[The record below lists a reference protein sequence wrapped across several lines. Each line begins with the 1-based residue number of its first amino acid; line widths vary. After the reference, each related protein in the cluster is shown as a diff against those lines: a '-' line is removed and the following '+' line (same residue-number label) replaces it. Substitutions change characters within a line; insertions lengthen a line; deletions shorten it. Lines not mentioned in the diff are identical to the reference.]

1 MSLRYVIREMQ
12 IKTTLRFH
20 LTSIRMAK
28 IKKTQVTADF
38 GEDIEKRNTPP
49 SLLGLQT
56 GITTLEINL
65 EAPQKIG
72 NRST

>member
-1 MSLRYVIREMQ
+1 
-12 IKTTLRFH
+12 
-20 LTSIRMAK
+20 MAK

-65 EAPQKIG
+65 EAPQKVG